1 MGTSLAAAL
10 MVVATPAY
18 AQTRDTFS
26 RQDAIEKPLLEKE
39 LERAL
44 QKGNTNLPIKI
55 SHMLAGLNRYI
66 SSSNSIIDFVKS
78 VSS

>member
-44 QKGNTNLPIKI
+44 QKGNTIFP
-55 SHMLAGLNRYI
+55 
-66 SSSNSIIDFVKS
+66 
-78 VSS
+78 